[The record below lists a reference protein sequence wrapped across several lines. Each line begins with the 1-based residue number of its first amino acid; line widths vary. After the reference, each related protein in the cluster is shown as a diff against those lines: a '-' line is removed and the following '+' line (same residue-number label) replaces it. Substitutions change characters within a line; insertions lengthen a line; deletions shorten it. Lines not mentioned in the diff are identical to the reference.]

1 MTAYTKSTNFATKD
15 TLTSGDPLKIVRG
28 TEINTEFDNIA
39 TAVNSKSDTASPTFT
54 GTVTIPSLSLSGL
67 TASSAVATNAS
78 NALVSVTNTGT
89 GNNVL
94 ATSPTLV
101 TPILGT
107 PQSGTLTNATGLPLT
122 TGVTGVLPEA
132 NGGTGSSAGNQMFK
146 NRIINGAMV
155 IDQRNAG
162 ASVTPTTDGQY
173 TLDRWSARLSL
184 SSKFSVQQNAGSVS
198 TLATGGFSNYL
209 GATSLS
215 AYSVLASDFFGV
227 LQLIEGFNFS
237 DLQWGTAN
245 AKTITISAWVY
256 SSLTGTFG
264 GALSNSAAT
273 RAYPFTYS
281 IPVAN
286 TWTQISVT
294 IAGDTSGTWVGA
306 TNGIGVYVCFG
317 LGAGST
323 YSGTAG
329 AWATSANRIF
339 SATGA
344 TSVVGTNGAT
354 FYITGVQLEKG
365 STATSFD
372 YRPYGTELALCQRY
386 YFKTYAQDVIPGTAS
401 SSGAPG
407 RFTDATQN
415 YASIQIFF
423 PVTMRA
429 IPTCVVYNPAT
440 GTTSSLRGDS
450 NNYAATVTSSGVQ
463 NATAYANNT
472 SIGVS
477 TSISAHLTAS
487 IEL

>member
-28 TEINTEFDNIA
+28 TEINTEFDNIQ

-132 NGGTGSSAGNQMFK
+132 NGGTGSSAGNAMFK

-162 ASVTPTTDGQY
+162 ASVSGDNNIFGP
-173 TLDRWSARLSL
+173 DRFRAASTQN
-184 SSKFSVQQNAGSVS
+184 SKFTMQQNAGSV
-198 TLATGGFSNYL
+198 TPPAGFKNYL
-209 GATSLS
+209 GITSS
-215 AYSVLASDFFGV
+215 STYSVLAGDYFLVGQPV
-227 LQLIEGFNFS
+227 EGFNTS
-237 DLQWGTAN
+237 DLGFGAAGASTV
-245 AKTITISAWVY
+245 TLSFWVR

-264 GALSNSAAT
+264 GSINNSAYN
-273 RAYPFTYS
+273 RSYPFSYTIS
-281 IPVAN
+281 AAN
-286 TWTQISVT
+286 TWEQKSVT
-294 IAGDTSGTWVGA
+294 IVGDTTGTWIGA
-306 TNGIGVYVCFG
+306 TNGTG
-317 LGAGST
+317 LYAWFNLGTGST
-323 YSGTAG
+323 GSTTANAWAAG
-329 AWATSANRIF
+329 AYYAP
-339 SATGA
+339 TGA
-344 TSVVGTNGAT
+344 TSVVGTNTAT

-386 YFKTYAQDVIPGTAS
+386 YEVIGGLYGAGYNSASAGVAQIINFSVPKRVT
-401 SSGAPG
+401 P
-407 RFTDATQN
+407 TMATLTL
-415 YASIQIFF
+415 
-423 PVTMRA
+423 P
-429 IPTCVVYNPAT
+429 
-440 GTTSSLRGDS
+440 
-450 NNYAATVTSSGVQ
+450 NYAANSSGF
-463 NATAYANNT
+463 ATALPSTNGFAFYAIAT
-472 SIGVS
+472 ALG
-477 TSISAHLTAS
+477 SISWGNITQAVVSATS
-487 IEL
+487 EL